1 MRTGCLINHYNYG
14 RFVGEAFESV
24 LAQTR
29 PLDEIVLVDD
39 GSTDGSR
46 DVVLRLGER
55 EPRLKLL
62 LQTNAGQLSCFNAA
76 FAASSADVL
85 FFLDADDLW
94 DPGYVAAALDVF
106 ASRPAIDFVACQHAR
121 LGPDERVDSPAA
133 GDRDLGYSVLR
144 TIALR
149 RWVGAPTSCL
159 SMRRTLLE
167 RFLPLPFTADWRT
180 RADDCLVYGASLAG
194 GRKYFLGR
202 PLVRYRIHGAN
213 AYQGVTADPHADYRR
228 RLAVNRLLAHVAA
241 EMGWSPDLDDHAHR
255 EFRTIERPT
264 RREFRDYRRIAWR
277 ARRPLSRRAAM
288 VLSMAAYYWF
298 GTARG

>member
-14 RFVGEAFESV
+14 RFVAEA
-24 LAQTR
+24 LDGALGQTR

-46 DVVLRLGER
+46 EVVQRLAER
-55 EPRLKLL
+55 EPRMKLL
-62 LQTNAGQLSCFNAA
+62 LQANAGQLSCFHAA

-85 FFLDADDLW
+85 FFLDADDVW
-94 DPGYVAAALDVF
+94 EPEYVEAALDVF
-106 ASRPAIDFVACQHAR
+106 TRRPEIDFVACQHAR
-121 LGPDERVDSPAA
+121 LGPDGQIASRATA
-133 GDRDLGYSVLR
+133 DRDLGYSVLR
-144 TIALR
+144 AIALR

-159 SMRRTLLE
+159 SMRRRLLE
-167 RFLPLPFTADWRT
+167 RFLPLPFAADWRT

-194 GRKYFLGR
+194 ARKYFLGR
-202 PLVRYRIHGAN
+202 PLVRYRVHGAN
-213 AYQGVTADPHADYRR
+213 AFQGVGQAPDADYRR
-228 RLAVNRLLAHVAA
+228 RLAVNRLLAYLVS
-241 EMGWSPDLDDHAHR
+241 EMGWGPDLDDHAHR

-277 ARRPLSRRAAM
+277 SRRPLGRRASM

>member
-14 RFVGEAFESV
+14 RFVGEALEGA
-24 LAQTR
+24 LGQTR
-29 PLDEIVLVDD
+29 PLDEVVLVDD
-39 GSTDGSR
+39 GSSDGSR
-46 DVVLRLGER
+46 DVVIGLARH

-62 LQTNAGQLSCFNAA
+62 LQANAGQLSCFNAA

-85 FFLDADDLW
+85 FFLDADDVW
-94 DPGYVAAALDVF
+94 EPDYVAAALDVF
-106 ASRPAIDFVACQHAR
+106 TRRPEIDFVACQHAR
-121 LGPDERVDSPAA
+121 LGPDGGVAPRAA

-144 TIALR
+144 TLALR

-159 SMRRTLLE
+159 SIRRSLLE
-167 RFLPLPFTADWRT
+167 RFLPLPLEPDWRT
-180 RADDCLVYGASLAG
+180 RADDCLVYGASIAG

-213 AYQGVTADPHADYRR
+213 AYQGLGPDARVDYRR
-228 RLAVNRLLAHVAA
+228 RLAVNRLLAHLVAQ
-241 EMGWSPDLDDHAHR
+241 MGYGPGLDDHAHR

-277 ARRPLSRRAAM
+277 SGRPLGRRAAM
-288 VLSMAAYYWF
+288 VLSMAAFYWF
-298 GTARG
+298 GTTRG